1 MRAVST
7 GRLSPTSYVV
17 LGMIGLR
24 GPSTPYDLKRG
35 IGRSVGYFWPFP
47 HAQLY
52 AEPER
57 LERMGLLAV
66 QPEDSGRRRKTYSLT
81 ESGRNELREWLAAPT
96 NEHFQ
101 MRDIAEL
108 KLFFNELGDPGNVAR
123 LAREQVSQH
132 QQRIAVYEE
141 MQARA
146 GERPAVARRMATARL
161 GLEMEHAA
169 LRFWRSLADSTDGS
183 DRAGA
188 AESCSDGAGAAEEGG
203 SDGAGAAEEGDSDR
217 AGAAVLGQTGRTW
230 RGPGREGRSVLRGH
244 AAGEAVIGHILRD
257 LTGFIGAPGWQ
268 RNQARGEHVPV
279 TEPAADGLLRPPA
292 P

>member
-1 MRAVST
+1 MST
-7 GRLSPTSYVV
+7 GRLSTTSYVV

-81 ESGRNELREWLAAPT
+81 ESGRNALREWLAAPT

-101 MRDIAEL
+101 MRDVAEL

-123 LAREQVSQH
+123 LARQQVSQH

-141 MQARA
+141 MQARL
-146 GERPAVARRMATARL
+146 GGLPAAALRMVTLRL

-169 LRFWRSLADSTDGS
+169 LRFWRSLAESTDGS
-183 DRAGA
+183 DGGRGGGGA
-188 AESCSDGAGAAEEGG
+188 AGRDGQFFLA
-203 SDGAGAAEEGDSDR
+203 
-217 AGAAVLGQTGRTW
+217 T
-230 RGPGREGRSVLRGH
+230 
-244 AAGEAVIGHILRD
+244 
-257 LTGFIGAPGWQ
+257 
-268 RNQARGEHVPV
+268 
-279 TEPAADGLLRPPA
+279 PPTK

>member
-1 MRAVST
+1 MST
-7 GRLSPTSYVV
+7 GRLSTTSYVA

-81 ESGRNELREWLAAPT
+81 ESGRNALREWLAAPT

-108 KLFFNELGDPGNVAR
+108 KLFFNELGDPGNVAGWPGNR
-123 LAREQVSQH
+123 SASISSGSPCTRKCRRASVSC
-132 QQRIAVYEE
+132 
-141 MQARA
+141 
-146 GERPAVARRMATARL
+146 P
-161 GLEMEHAA
+161 
-169 LRFWRSLADSTDGS
+169 RS
-183 DRAGA
+183 R
-188 AESCSDGAGAAEEGG
+188 GG
-203 SDGAGAAEEGDSDR
+203 
-217 AGAAVLGQTGRTW
+217 W
-230 RGPGREGRSVLRGH
+230 
-244 AAGEAVIGHILRD
+244 
-257 LTGFIGAPGWQ
+257 
-268 RNQARGEHVPV
+268 
-279 TEPAADGLLRPPA
+279 
-292 P
+292 

>member
-1 MRAVST
+1 MST
-7 GRLSPTSYVV
+7 GRLSTTSYVV

-57 LERMGLLAV
+57 LGRMGLLAV
-66 QPEDSGRRRKTYSLT
+66 ESEDGGRRRKTYTLT
-81 ESGRNELREWLAAPT
+81 EAGRGALREWLAAPT

-101 MRDIAEL
+101 MRDVAEL
-108 KLFFNELGDPGNVAR
+108 KLFFNELGDPGDVAR

-141 MQARA
+141 MQARF
-146 GERPAVARRMATARL
+146 GDVPAVARRMVTLRL

-169 LRFWRSLADSTDGS
+169 LRFWRSLGDAET
-183 DRAGA
+183 AGT
-188 AESCSDGAGAAEEGG
+188 GGTAGQFFLA
-203 SDGAGAAEEGDSDR
+203 
-217 AGAAVLGQTGRTW
+217 T
-230 RGPGREGRSVLRGH
+230 
-244 AAGEAVIGHILRD
+244 
-257 LTGFIGAPGWQ
+257 
-268 RNQARGEHVPV
+268 
-279 TEPAADGLLRPPA
+279 PPTK